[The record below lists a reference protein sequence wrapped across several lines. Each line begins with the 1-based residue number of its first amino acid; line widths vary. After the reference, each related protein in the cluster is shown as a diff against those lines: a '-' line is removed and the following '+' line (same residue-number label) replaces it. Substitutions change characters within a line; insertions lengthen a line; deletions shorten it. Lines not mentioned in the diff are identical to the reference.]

1 MTIQVG
7 DKLPHA
13 TFTKPGDNVI
23 VQPPVIA
30 EQKAGKTGGGEGFV
44 DRIRNLFKDWL

>member
-1 MTIQVG
+1 MFRDDPNKDQIEG
-7 DKLPHA
+7 LDLP
-13 TFTKPGDNVI
+13 PVI